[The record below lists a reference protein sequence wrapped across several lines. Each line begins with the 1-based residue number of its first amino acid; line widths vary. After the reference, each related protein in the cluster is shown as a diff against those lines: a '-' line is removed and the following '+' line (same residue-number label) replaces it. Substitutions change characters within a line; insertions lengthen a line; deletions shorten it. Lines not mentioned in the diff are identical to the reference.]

1 MAHLSDG
8 ALRRMVDDPDAR
20 VGADASHLDG
30 CAECKSR
37 FELIAGD
44 ARSIAT
50 LLAVPDARVDV
61 ASAFARVTEAPG
73 SKPGLVRLPVFRTP
87 VRPMRL
93 GLMAAAMVAVLAVV
107 AFAAEG
113 LFYKPTTVTPV
124 PVTVADVQALYGLS
138 EYGTLTWTQK
148 PQLQVA
154 TSASDAAAAAGG
166 MTPPVAGSVPSGISK
181 TVTYGAMTKA
191 VATFTF
197 SADKATAAAA
207 AKGKT
212 LPKMPAGL
220 DGATL
225 TVTVGPAVGEV
236 YGDLHQPQGSSA
248 QGSSGNDINLPQL
261 VIAKSA
267 APTVTSTQ
275 VSASTL
281 ENYILSLPG
290 ISPELANAVRAVK
303 DPTTT
308 LLIPVPV
315 QYATATQ
322 VTVNGAN
329 GVALGDNTG
338 LGGGVVW
345 VGKDGY
351 VYVVAGSIKKD
362 DAVNIAKTL

>member
-8 ALRRMVDDPDAR
+8 TLRRMVDDPDAR

-30 CAECKSR
+30 CAECKAR
-37 FELIAGD
+37 FELIARD
-44 ARSIAT
+44 AGAIAT
-50 LLAVPDARVDV
+50 LLAVPEPHLDV
-61 ASAFARVTEAPG
+61 ASAFARVSRAPR
-73 SKPGLVRLPVFRTP
+73 SQPALVRLPVFQSR
-87 VRPMRL
+87 VRPIRL
-93 GLMAAAMVAVLAVV
+93 ALVAATMVALLAVV

-113 LFYKPTTVTPV
+113 LFFKPSTVTPV
-124 PVTVADVQALYGLS
+124 PVTVADIQALQGLQD
-138 EYGTLTWTQK
+138 YGTMAWTQQ

-154 TSASDAAAAAGG
+154 TNASEASAAAGG
-166 MTPPVAGSVPSGISK
+166 IKMPVAGNVPSTISK
-181 TVTYGAMTKA
+181 TITYGAMTKA

-197 SADKATAAAA
+197 NADKAKAAAA
-207 AKGKT
+207 AQGKT
-212 LPKMPAGL
+212 LPSMPAGL

-236 YGDLHQPQGSSA
+236 FGNLQQPQGSTA
-248 QGSSGNDINLPQL
+248 NEINLPQL

-275 VSASTL
+275 VSAATL

-290 ISPELANAVRAVK
+290 ISPDLAKAVRAVK
-303 DPTTT
+303 NPTTT

-315 QYATATQ
+315 QYTSATQ
-322 VTVNGAN
+322 VTINGAN

-338 LGGGVVW
+338 VGGGVVW

>member
-8 ALRRMVDDPDAR
+8 TLRRMVDDPDAR

-30 CAECKSR
+30 CADCKAR
-37 FELIAGD
+37 FEVISRD
-44 ARSIAT
+44 ARSIAS
-50 LLAVPDARVDV
+50 LLAVPSAHIDV
-61 ASAFARVTEAPG
+61 ASAFAKVAQAPR
-73 SKPGLVRLPVFRTP
+73 SQPGLVRLPVFRSP
-87 VRPMRL
+87 MRPMRL
-93 GLMAAAMVAVLAVV
+93 ALVAATMVALLAVV

-113 LFYKPTTVTPV
+113 LFYKPSTVTPV
-124 PVTVADVQALYGLS
+124 PVTVADMQALYQLS
-138 EYGTLTWTQK
+138 DYGTVTWTQQ
-148 PQLQVA
+148 PQLQMA
-154 TSASDAAAAAGG
+154 TSASDAAATAGG
-166 MTPPVAGSVPSGISK
+166 LLPPVASNVPSTISK
-181 TVTYGAMTKA
+181 TITYGAMTKA
-191 VATFTF
+191 VASFTF
-197 SADKATAAAA
+197 SADKAKAAAA

-212 LPKMPAGL
+212 LPAMPAGL

-225 TVTVGPAVGEV
+225 TVTVGPAVGEI
-236 YGDLHQPQGSSA
+236 YGDLHQAQGSSA
-248 QGSSGNDINLPQL
+248 NDINLPEL

-290 ISPELANAVRAVK
+290 ISPELRDAVRAVK

-315 QYATATQ
+315 QYANSTQ
-322 VTVNGAN
+322 VTINGAN

-351 VYVVAGSIKKD
+351 VYVVAGSLKKD

>member
-1 MAHLSDG
+1 VAHLSDG
-8 ALRRMVDDPDAR
+8 TLRRMFDDPDAR
-20 VGADASHLDG
+20 AGADAAHLDG
-30 CAECKSR
+30 CAECKAR
-37 FELIAGD
+37 FDVIARD

-50 LLAVPDARVDV
+50 MLAVPETNVDV
-61 ASAFARVTEAPG
+61 RSAFAKVSEAPRAQ
-73 SKPGLVRLPVFRTP
+73 PGLVRLPVFRSP

-93 GLMAAAMVAVLAVV
+93 ALVAAAMVALLAVV
-107 AFAAEG
+107 AFAADG
-113 LFYKPTTVTPV
+113 LFYKPSTVTPV
-124 PVTVADVQALYGLS
+124 PVTVADVQALSQLAD
-138 EYGTLTWTQK
+138 YGTVTWTQQ

-154 TSASDAAAAAGG
+154 TSPTDAAAIAGI
-166 MTPPVAGSVPSGISK
+166 TPPTAGNVPTAISK
-181 TVTYGAMTKA
+181 TITYGAMTKA
-191 VATFTF
+191 IATFTF
-197 SADKATAAAA
+197 NASKAQATAA

-212 LPKMPAGL
+212 LPTMPAGL

-225 TVTVGPAVGEV
+225 TVTVGPAVGEI
-236 YGDLHQPQGSSA
+236 YGDLKQPQGSSA
-248 QGSSGNDINLPQL
+248 NNINLPQL

-290 ISPELANAVRAVK
+290 ITPELRNAVRAVK

-322 VTVNGAN
+322 VTINGAN

-362 DAVNIAKTL
+362 DAVNIARTL

>member
-1 MAHLSDG
+1 MAHLTDG
-8 ALRRMVDDPDAR
+8 TLRRMVDDPDAR
-20 VGADASHLDG
+20 AGAAAAHLDG
-30 CAECKSR
+30 CADCKAR
-37 FELIAGD
+37 LEVIGRD
-44 ARSIAT
+44 ARSVAT
-50 LLAVPDARVDV
+50 LLTVPDVRLDV
-61 ASAFARVTEAPG
+61 GAAFARVSSAPH
-73 SKPGLVRLPVFRTP
+73 SQPTLLRLPVFRSP

-93 GLMAAAMVAVLAVV
+93 ALVAAAMVALLAVV

-113 LFYKPTTVTPV
+113 LFYKPSTVTPV
-124 PVTVADVQALYGLS
+124 PVTVADVQALSQLAD
-138 EYGTLTWTQK
+138 YGTVAWTQQ

-166 MTPPVAGSVPSGISK
+166 IAPPVAGNVPSTISK
-181 TVTYGAMTKA
+181 TITYGSITKA
-191 VATFTF
+191 IATFTF
-197 SADKATAAAA
+197 SADKARAAAA

-212 LPKMPAGL
+212 LPAMPAGL

-225 TVTVGPAVGEV
+225 TVTVGPAVGEI
-236 YGDLHQPQGSSA
+236 YGDLKQPQGA
-248 QGSSGNDINLPQL
+248 TANDVNLPQL
-261 VIAKSA
+261 VIAKSV

-275 VSASTL
+275 VSAPTL

-290 ISPELANAVRAVK
+290 ISPDLAKAVRAVK

-315 QYATATQ
+315 QYTSATQ
-322 VTVNGAN
+322 VEINGVQ

-338 LGGGVVW
+338 VGGGVVW

-351 VYVVAGSIKKD
+351 VYAVAGSIKKD

>member
-1 MAHLSDG
+1 MAHLTDG
-8 ALRRMVDDPDAR
+8 TLRRMADDPDAR

-30 CAECKSR
+30 CAECKAR
-37 FELIAGD
+37 FELIARD
-44 ARSIAT
+44 ARSIAN
-50 LLAVPDARVDV
+50 LLAVPEPPLDV
-61 ASAFARVTEAPG
+61 ASAFASVSQAPR
-73 SKPGLVRLPVFRTP
+73 SQPALVRLPVFRSP

-93 GLMAAAMVAVLAVV
+93 ALVAATMVALLAVV

-113 LFYKPTTVTPV
+113 LFFKPSTVTPV
-124 PVTVADVQALYGLS
+124 PVTVADVQALSQLS
-138 EYGTLTWTQK
+138 DYGTVSWTQQ

-154 TSASDAAAAAGG
+154 TNASDASAAAGG
-166 MTPPVAGSVPSGISK
+166 IKMPVAGSVPSNISK
-181 TVTYGAMTKA
+181 TITYGAMTKA
-191 VATFTF
+191 IATFTF

-236 YGDLHQPQGSSA
+236 YGNLQQPQGSSA
-248 QGSSGNDINLPQL
+248 QDINLPQL

-275 VSASTL
+275 VSAATL

-290 ISPELANAVRAVK
+290 ISPELQKAVRAVK

-315 QYATATQ
+315 EYASATQ
-322 VTVNGAN
+322 VTINGAN

-338 LGGGVVW
+338 VGGGVVW

-351 VYVVAGSIKKD
+351 VYIVAGSIKKD
-362 DAVNIAKTL
+362 DAVSIAKTL

>member
-1 MAHLSDG
+1 MAHLTDG
-8 ALRRMVDDPDAR
+8 TLRRMFDDPDTR
-20 VGADASHLDG
+20 VGGDAAHLEG
-30 CAECKSR
+30 CADCKAR
-37 FELIAGD
+37 FEVIARD

-50 LLAVPDARVDV
+50 LLAVPDAAVDV
-61 ASAFARVTEAPG
+61 RSAFAKVSEAPRFQ
-73 SKPGLVRLPVFRTP
+73 PGLVRLPVFGSP
-87 VRPMRL
+87 VRPMRFAL
-93 GLMAAAMVAVLAVV
+93 VAAAMVALLAVV

-113 LFYKPTTVTPV
+113 LFYKPSTVTPV
-124 PVTVADVQALYGLS
+124 PVTVADMQALSQLAD
-138 EYGTLTWTQK
+138 YGTIAWTQQ
-148 PQLQVA
+148 PQFQAA
-154 TSASDAAAAAGG
+154 TSPTDAAAIAGL
-166 MTPPVAGSVPSGISK
+166 TAPTAGSVPATISK
-181 TVTYGAMTKA
+181 TITYGAMTKA
-191 VATFTF
+191 IATFTF
-197 SADKATAAAA
+197 NASKAQSTAA

-212 LPKMPAGL
+212 LPAMPAGM

-225 TVTVGPAVGEV
+225 TVTVGPAVGEI
-236 YGDLHQPQGSSA
+236 YGDLKQPESSSA
-248 QGSSGNDINLPQL
+248 NNINLPQL

-275 VSASTL
+275 VSAATL

-290 ISPELANAVRAVK
+290 ISPELRNAVLAVK

-315 QYATATQ
+315 EYATATQ
-322 VTVNGAN
+322 VTINGAN